1 MPGYSSERH
10 LNINDPATMRVIEAR
25 ISMGASKGFDAV
37 EPDIDDTYT
46 DTTGFSM
53 TESQNMVHDTTLAAY
68 AHSLG
73 LGWAL
78 KNGDDPSFATGMQ
91 PVSDFVVDE
100 QCHQ

>member
-10 LNINDPATMRVIEAR
+10 LNINDPATMRVIEAC
-25 ISMGASKGFDAV
+25 ISMGASKEFDAV
-37 EPDIDDTYT
+37 EPDIDDTCT
-46 DTTGFSM
+46 GATGFFM
-53 TESQNMVHDTTLAAY
+53 TESQNMVHDTTLAAH

-78 KNGDDPSFATGMQ
+78 KNGDDPSVATGMQ